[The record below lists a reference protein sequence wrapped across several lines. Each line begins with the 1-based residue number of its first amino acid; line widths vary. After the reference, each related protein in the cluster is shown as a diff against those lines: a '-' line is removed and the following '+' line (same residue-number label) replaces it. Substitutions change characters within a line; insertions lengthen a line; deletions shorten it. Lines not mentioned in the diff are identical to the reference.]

1 MNPTPSI
8 RLIDAPRYP
17 KETLFV
23 IWKSSRTIGGY
34 RHSAEEVHERCMWDV
49 ELSKEVDK
57 TFHDIIDSELPIK
70 QNLNFTFILDD
81 VSVSFREQMVR
92 HKIGNR
98 IGDNYGVDTA
108 PDLESSTFW
117 SQSIRYLQPRKF
129 ATNGNYR
136 LPAKLTEGQ
145 AEMFKKAMRRTEE
158 IYNALLD
165 SGVSQE
171 DARELL
177 PVGMTH
183 SISWTLNLATIQHV
197 IGKRGCWLAQTDL
210 WEPIIQGM
218 VRELATLDPYFRS
231 IIAPPCIK
239 GGKFGAC
246 KFKIEN
252 DARVLG
258 TDPLTPCPMYITE
271 VSGGCPTD
279 RKITERHVHFAEFE
293 AKYKKLW
300 SQPDIFHWLP
310 FNEVVG
316 ATK

>member
-1 MNPTPSI
+1 MTPSV
-8 RLIDAPRYP
+8 RLISAPHLP

-34 RHSAEEVHERCMWDV
+34 RLTAEQVLNRCHTDKAFADEVN
-49 ELSKEVDK
+49 K

-92 HKIGNR
+92 HKIGNKL
-98 IGDNYGVDTA
+98 GDNFGVDTA

-117 SQSIRYLQPRKF
+117 SQSIRYLQPRRF
-129 ATNGNYR
+129 ASNENYR
-136 LPAKLTEGQ
+136 MPAKLDATQ
-145 AEMFKKAMRRTEE
+145 RRHFMTIMQLIENS
-158 IYNALLD
+158 YNWLLD
-165 SGVSQE
+165 HGVSQE
-171 DARELL
+171 DAREVL

-197 IGKRGCWLAQTDL
+197 IGKRGCWLAQADL

-218 VRELATLDPYFRS
+218 VRELSVLDPYFRT

-252 DARVLG
+252 EARVAG
-258 TDPLTPCPMYITE
+258 TDPLPTCPLYASE
-271 VSGGCPTD
+271 VMGTD
-279 RKITERHVHFAEFE
+279 EMVDLTKHVHFAEFE
-293 AKYKKLW
+293 EKYKKLW
-300 SQPDIFHWLP
+300 SQSDVFSWH
-310 FNEVVG
+310 
-316 ATK
+316 AAK

>member
-1 MNPTPSI
+1 MTPSV
-8 RLIDAPRYP
+8 RLIDGPRYP

-34 RHSAEEVHERCMWDV
+34 RRSAEEIVAECEWNLTLK
-49 ELSKEVDK
+49 EEVDK

-81 VSVSFREQMVR
+81 VSISFREQMVR
-92 HKIGNR
+92 HKIGNKL
-98 IGDNYGVDTA
+98 GDNYGVDTA

-117 SQSIRYLQPRKF
+117 SQSIRYLQPREF
-129 ATNGNYR
+129 ARNGSYR
-136 LPAKLTEGQ
+136 HPVKLTPDQ
-145 AEMFKKAMRRTEE
+145 AHMFDTTMHYVEHS
-158 IYNALLD
+158 YNMLLNM
-165 SGVSQE
+165 GVSQE

-218 VRELATLDPYFRS
+218 VSELSKIDPYFRT

-258 TDPLTPCPMYITE
+258 SDPLPTCPLYVTE
-271 VSGGCPTD
+271 VNAD
-279 RKITERHVHFAEFE
+279 RKAVENHAAFEEFE
-293 AKYKKLW
+293 QKYRKLW
-300 SQPDIFHWLP
+300 SQPDVFVWS
-310 FNEVVG
+310 
-316 ATK
+316 K

>member
-1 MNPTPSI
+1 MKPSI
-8 RLIDAPRYP
+8 RLISGPKYP

-23 IWKSSRTIGGY
+23 LWKSSRTIGGY
-34 RHSAEEVHERCMWDV
+34 RRSVEEVVDECQYNA
-49 ELSKEVDK
+49 ELFDEVNK

-81 VSVSFREQMVR
+81 VSISFREQMVR
-92 HKIGNR
+92 HKIGNKL
-98 IGDNYGVDTA
+98 GDNYGVDTA

-117 SQSIRYLQPRKF
+117 SQSIRYLQPKKF

-136 LPAKLTEGQ
+136 LPEKLDTKQ
-145 AEMFKKAMRRTEE
+145 RAYFKKQMEWIEGA
-158 IYNALLD
+158 YNHLLE

-197 IGKRGCWLAQTDL
+197 IGKRGCWLAQADL

-218 VRELATLDPYFRS
+218 VSELSKIDPYFKT

-239 GGKFGAC
+239 GGKFAAC

-252 DARVLG
+252 EARVIG
-258 TDPLTPCPMYITE
+258 TDPLPPCPLFVAE
-271 VSGGCPTD
+271 VQPFKTGCLEDD
-279 RKITERHVHFAEFE
+279 RNETMAHVHFPEFE
-293 AKYKKLW
+293 AKYRKLW
-300 SQPDIFHWLP
+300 SQPDVFTW
-310 FNEVVG
+310 
-316 ATK
+316 K